1 MYSKLLIKL
10 FNHNGKWLASF
21 VSVGLNLDEAIEYE
35 YRHTQYPRSRVFI
48 IPFFY
53 N

>member
-10 FNHNGKWLASF
+10 INHNGMWIVYFIST
-21 VSVGLNLDEAIEYE
+21 GLNLDEAIGYE
-35 YRHTQYPRSRVFI
+35 WQHTEYPRSSVFI